1 MDKKELYFLTFANK
15 SYMTTDRIA
24 NQAKEMNV
32 FDKIIQMTDDDI
44 LEYIKKHSNYI
55 KTHPQGFGHWIWKPK
70 VIYDTLNKMNM
81 NDILVYCDTGTY
93 VNKKGKDRFEFYIEQ
108 LNKHDMVVFSTSDNY
123 KAQQYV
129 KNDAIMEYYPEFNKE
144 WTTACYAGLM
154 IIKKTQKSL
163 ELIKDWLKLCE
174 NYNFLDKQPSR
185 KYKDMGHY
193 KGNDCDNGLFNLCLA
208 KYKIHFV
215 VTPDEVNIYI
225 GGMQIAH
232 TGKNQKEVDWSSLD
246 HIPFQVRQMTP
257 KFGF

>member
-1 MDKKELYFLTFANK
+1 MNEKELYFIAFANK

-32 FDKIIQMTDDDI
+32 FDKILQLTEDDI
-44 LEYIKKHSNYI
+44 SEYVEKHSNFI
-55 KTHPQGFGHWIWKPK
+55 KSNPYGYGLFIWKPK
-70 VIYDTLNKMNM
+70 VIYDTLLKMN
-81 NDILVYCDTGTY
+81 NEDILVYCDAGTY

-123 KAQQYV
+123 KAQRYV
-129 KNDAIMEYYPEFNKE
+129 KNDAIMAYYPEFNKE

-163 ELIKDWLKLCE
+163 ELIKDWLELCE
-174 NYNFLDKQPSR
+174 NYHFLDKSNIGKHKNLP
-185 KYKDMGHY
+185 HY
-193 KGNDCDNGLFNLCLA
+193 IGNDCDNGLFNLCLA

-215 VTPDEVNIYI
+215 VTPDEVNIYA
-225 GGMQIAH
+225 GGTQIAH

-246 HIPFQVRQMTP
+246 HIPFQIRRMTP